1 MAERLPE
8 YLPPIHQL
16 CGRGF
21 FLLLITCMAINNLDQ
36 LLEEKGDLATVG
48 CQLDISDGYW
58 MCVSTA
64 RRNAGG

>member
-36 LLEEKGDLATVG
+36 LLEEKGDLAWAISQPWAVSLISATAIG
-48 CQLDISDGYW
+48 C
-58 MCVSTA
+58 A
-64 RRNAGG
+64 

>member
-36 LLEEKGDLATVG
+36 LLEEKGDLAWAISRPWAVSLISATAIG
-48 CQLDISDGYW
+48 C
-58 MCVSTA
+58 A
-64 RRNAGG
+64 